1 MWFPRKKFWKLSHLK
16 QVRAKCFRVFGVIQE
31 APFPV
36 MRQVRR
42 TKSTNYAKQGVD
54 VLLNNKKILVTGAS
68 RGIGRA
74 ITDRFIAE
82 GAEVWGIGTKEPED
96 LGERIEKTA
105 GRLHWISADLGN
117 TEGVEEIIENAL
129 KESDGFDVLVNNA
142 GVTRD
147 NLSFRMSLE
156 EWQKVLDVNLTASF
170 LTARTVGR
178 NMIRR
183 RQGSIINMASVVGIH
198 GNGGQANYAAS
209 KAGLIGL
216 TKSLARETASRGVRV
231 NAIAPGF
238 IISDMTGAMSPEAK
252 EKMLEIIPLKR
263 AGTPED
269 IAGTAL
275 FLASDGSSYI
285 TGQVIT
291 VDGGMFI

>member
-1 MWFPRKKFWKLSHLK
+1 M
-16 QVRAKCFRVFGVIQE
+16 Q
-31 APFPV
+31 
-36 MRQVRR
+36 
-42 TKSTNYAKQGVD
+42 
-54 VLLNNKKILVTGAS
+54 LNNKKALISGAS

-74 ITDRFIAE
+74 ITERFIAE

-96 LGERIEKTA
+96 LGERIAKTA

-117 TEGVEEIIENAL
+117 TAGVEAVIESAL
-129 KESDGFDVLVNNA
+129 KESGGFDVLVNNA

-170 LTARTVGR
+170 LTARIVGR
-178 NMIRR
+178 DMIRK

-216 TKSLARETASRGVRV
+216 TKSLARETASRAVRV

-238 IISDMTGAMSPEAK
+238 IISDMTAAMNEEAR

-275 FLASDGSSYI
+275 FLASDFSSYI